1 MFQKMKE
8 EISGDKDIRTYS
20 SSASS
25 SSFEKN
31 ETPPPLSF
39 AFTDQTMP
47 PPRKK
52 EAPRPRWIDSRSLR
66 RPSMAWVIAG
76 RKMDETDPG
85 EKRKMKTI
93 SSHAHEVSPSLFI
106 RQIKWRGQYFCNKRL
121 FTRGKSRTHAAAAA
135 AVILL
140 YWQLSLAPSRR
151 RRGGAISSPA
161 LALKGEERVNG
172 GGWGNGEGG
181 EGGAIGRS
189 TPISFLLRHWKEGGG
204 GGGGGGGPCM
214 MISKDAREEG
224 RGTVLPAHNPPSLL
238 FP

>member
-8 EISGDKDIRTYS
+8 EISGDKDIRTSS

-31 ETPPPLSF
+31 ETPPPPPF

-47 PPRKK
+47 PSPRKR

-93 SSHAHEVSPSLFI
+93 SSHAHEVTPSLFI

-121 FTRGKSRTHAAAAA
+121 FTRGQSRTQAAAAAA

-151 RRGGAISSPA
+151 R
-161 LALKGEERVNG
+161 
-172 GGWGNGEGG
+172 
-181 EGGAIGRS
+181 GRQY
-189 TPISFLLRHWKEGGG
+189 
-204 GGGGGGGPCM
+204 
-214 MISKDAREEG
+214 
-224 RGTVLPAHNPPSLL
+224 PPRLWL
-238 FP
+238 